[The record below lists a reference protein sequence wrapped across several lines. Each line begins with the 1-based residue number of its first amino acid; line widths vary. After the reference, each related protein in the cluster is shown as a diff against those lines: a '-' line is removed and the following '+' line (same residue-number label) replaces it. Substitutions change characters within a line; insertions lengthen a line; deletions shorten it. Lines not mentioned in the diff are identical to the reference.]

1 MLDQLQSLIINI
13 MAQQL
18 KRWESPRSQ
27 GRNAKGRGG
36 AARMRQR
43 RKQQQVLRQQ
53 LKAQTESQPNTVSEK
68 SISHSQVNKAKK
80 IKRKGR
86 IQSFPFAFVNGHF
99 YLLIRLQVR
108 TDSGAIVAGGGM
120 LLPVS

>member
-1 MLDQLQSLIINI
+1 

-53 LKAQTESQPNTVSEK
+53 LKAQTESQPNTPGQ
-68 SISHSQVNKAKK
+68 HSVNKQ
-80 IKRKGR
+80 KGR
-86 IQSFPFAFVNGHF
+86 IKSFPLIVSGDF

>member
-1 MLDQLQSLIINI
+1 

-18 KRWESPRSQ
+18 KRWESPRSL

-53 LKAQTESQPNTVSEK
+53 LKAQTESQANTVSEK
-68 SISHSQVNKAKK
+68 SINRSQVNKAKK
-80 IKRKGR
+80 IKQKGR
-86 IQSFPFAFVNGHF
+86 IQSFPFVFVNGYS

-108 TDSGAIVAGGGM
+108 TDSGGMVAGSGM
-120 LLPVS
+120 FLPMS